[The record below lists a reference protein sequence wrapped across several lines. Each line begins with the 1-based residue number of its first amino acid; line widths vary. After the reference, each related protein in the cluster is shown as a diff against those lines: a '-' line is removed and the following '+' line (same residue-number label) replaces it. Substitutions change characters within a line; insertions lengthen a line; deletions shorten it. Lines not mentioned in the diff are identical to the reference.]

1 MVFVGFCKNRIFAP
15 EMRRSIA
22 ILSLVLAYVSMS
34 LLAIVPHHHHDGE
47 VCFVLDGSEVV
58 CETHNVCHHHDCEDT
73 SHDSGCSL
81 STVVHEALNGSELRV
96 ATPDVAWH
104 LPEWICCCDECREAE
119 LCVEHR
125 YNIFSPT
132 PYEAPDIRS
141 VSLRAPPAV

>member
-1 MVFVGFCKNRIFAP
+1 
-15 EMRRSIA
+15 MRKSIA

-34 LLAIVPHHHHDGE
+34 LLAVMPHHHHGGE

-58 CETHNVCHHHDCEDT
+58 CETHHDCHHHDCEDT

-104 LPEWICCCDECREAE
+104 LPEWICRCDECREAE
-119 LCVEHR
+119 LCVEYR
-125 YNIFSPT
+125 YNLYHPT
-132 PYEAPDIRS
+132 LYEAPDIQCA
-141 VSLRAPPAV
+141 SLRAPPAV